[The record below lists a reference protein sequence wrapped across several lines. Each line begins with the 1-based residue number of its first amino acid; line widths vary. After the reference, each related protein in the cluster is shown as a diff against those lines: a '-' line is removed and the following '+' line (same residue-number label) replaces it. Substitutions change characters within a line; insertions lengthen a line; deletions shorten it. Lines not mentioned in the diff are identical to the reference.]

1 MGNTE
6 HIIYF
11 LIKGSSSLAYL
22 TELNIPQTLIMKYFK
37 RGHRTL
43 EVVSTS
49 SSVHGSNYWLK
60 ILLLC

>member
-6 HIIYF
+6 HRIYF
-11 LIKGSSSLAYL
+11 LIKDSSGLAYL

-43 EVVSTS
+43 EVVCSS